1 MSSNSIRIQ
10 PSTTSK
16 EYKRNAE
23 SRNRV
28 GYARSH
34 DFHDQDVSQTQ
45 HNANSRSSF
54 DSFDSGNV
62 SHSHTPSSAK
72 KQKLIGS
79 ECASGSDVLI
89 SGSRARQMRRD
100 YMNFMGG
107 WLEQND
113 CLPQCATSELLRGL
127 KAIFS
132 PILEEVNFSV
142 RTVTKVSM
150 ECVEADEDEDSDD
163 EGDSEGEQANDVE
176 PPYVLEDSNNDQDSD
191 SYPQADPDCGYTVQE
206 IPCVKSDE
214 STNSPLI
221 NNDLLLLTAA
231 GEEAKKVL
239 AAPGFVDYHPNCRSL
254 AGVSAKERI
263 AMVAHVI
270 PMKSKKD
277 FDFFNA
283 ALEENKD
290 LCSALVEKYW
300 LIAGEETLAKRVY
313 LYMRIFISKVLATQI
328 NWNGTNNNGK
338 FGIGNSRFKDLIFCL
353 VRASSKF
360 AETNDEKIK
369 NSMQVWMQNGTAR
382 TRTRGKSGYTRRIP
396 NLK

>member
-1 MSSNSIRIQ
+1 MSIQ
-10 PSTTSK
+10 SSTTSK

-28 GYARSH
+28 G
-34 DFHDQDVSQTQ
+34 
-45 HNANSRSSF
+45 RSSL

-72 KQKLIGS
+72 KRKLVGS

-100 YMNFMGG
+100 FMNFMGG

-132 PILEEVNFSV
+132 PILEEVHFSV

-150 ECVEADEDEDSDD
+150 ECVEADEDQDSDD

-176 PPYVLEDSNNDQDSD
+176 PPYVLEDSDLDQESD
-191 SYPQADPDCGYTVQE
+191 LNPQADLDCGYTVQE

-214 STNSPLI
+214 STNTPLI
-221 NNDLLLLTAA
+221 NNDLLQLAAA
-231 GEEAKKVL
+231 GEESKKVL
-239 AAPGFVDYHPNCRSL
+239 ATPGHGEHTINYTQIVDYLPDCRSL

-263 AMVAHVI
+263 AMVARII

-277 FDFFNA
+277 FDFFND

-300 LIAGEETLAKRVY
+300 LIAGDETLAKRVY

-338 FGIGNSRFKDLIFCL
+338 FGIGNSRFKDLIFRL

-382 TRTRGKSGYTRRIP
+382 TRIRVADYAIFI
-396 NLK
+396 